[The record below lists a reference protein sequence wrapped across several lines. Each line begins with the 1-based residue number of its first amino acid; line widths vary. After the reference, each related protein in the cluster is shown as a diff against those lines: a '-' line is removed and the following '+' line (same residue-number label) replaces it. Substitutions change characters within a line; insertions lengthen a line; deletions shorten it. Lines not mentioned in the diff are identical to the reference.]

1 MSALYSINL
10 RSQVVFTCRGA
21 HVRCTTLRRHVTSY
35 RRADDI
41 IAVERPMTALR
52 CAVKTLSPFSNSLR
66 RESEIKTWHTPLAWG
81 GGEGWQ
87 SSVFRCHWVSL
98 LLVTLNGSSGSD
110 RSDTS
115 FKLIAPRSYPSR
127 FLAPSMRRR
136 ADHVREM

>member
-52 CAVKTLSPFSNSLR
+52 CAVKTLSPFSNAGR
-66 RESEIKTWHTPLAWG
+66 GEGGKKKGHTPVAG
-81 GGEGWQ
+81 GGGRVGSLP
-87 SSVFRCHWVSL
+87 SSDATGSL
-98 LLVTLNGSSGSD
+98 CC
-110 RSDTS
+110 
-115 FKLIAPRSYPSR
+115 
-127 FLAPSMRRR
+127 
-136 ADHVREM
+136 